1 MNIAFLSSADPTTIH
16 SWSGT
21 LYYIYRSLKKDHTLT
36 WLGRG
41 EYAEVAAFH
50 RANHDPDT
58 PFCAEQ
64 YAPVFGKI
72 LSDRLKE
79 GFYDLVICRDYYFLA
94 YLLTDLPVIYIGD
107 TTFRLFNPYMG
118 ITDPDFIR
126 LAEELEQRSIR
137 KATHL
142 VYASEWA
149 KESAVRDY
157 QASADKVSVIEFGAN
172 LEGIPACQDL
182 PAGEVCRLL
191 FVGTHWK
198 MKGGPKL
205 LEIYRELQRQGVAC
219 TLSIVGSV
227 PGGEIA
233 DPNIRVY
240 PFVDKS
246 TEEGRAL
253 FGRLLAEAHF
263 LVAPTLFDCF
273 GIVYCEAAA
282 YGVPVL
288 TADVGGVRQV
298 VREGENGFL
307 LPADAPASE
316 YAARIRAL
324 FEDRERYGKLR
335 AQSRL
340 HFERRLNWDAWRE
353 RMNALIA
360 RLTDEEEGCFIPVY
374 AINMKEREDR
384 RQHILRE
391 FEGKPEFDLHLVEAC
406 RHAKGTIG
414 LWNSI
419 VGIIRKAK
427 EEEEDAVIL
436 CEDDHYF
443 TEHYFPKLLFKEI
456 EEAYMQG
463 ADLLSGGIGGFG
475 QAVRTGY
482 RRYWVDWLWCTQ
494 FVVVYSSFYDRIL
507 EYEFKE
513 DDTADGVFSELA
525 ANKMVIYPFIS
536 EQRDFG
542 YSDVTPGNMNTAGL
556 IRQHFARANARFRM
570 IERVREGCGV
580 QPYCYPTATP

>member
-1 MNIAFLSSADPTTIH
+1 MNIAFLSSADPTNIR

-21 LYYIYRSLKKDHTLT
+21 LYYIYRSLEKDHTLT
-36 WLGRG
+36 WLGRR
-41 EYAEVAAFH
+41 EYAEIAAFH
-50 RANHDPDT
+50 CANQDPDT
-58 PFCAEQ
+58 PFCGEH
-64 YAPVFGKI
+64 YAPLFGKI
-72 LSDRLKE
+72 LSDRLEE
-79 GFYDLVICRDYYFLA
+79 GFYDLVVCRDYYFLA
-94 YLLTDLPVIYIGD
+94 YLVTDLPVIYIGD
-107 TTFRLFNPYMG
+107 TTFRLFNPYMR

-142 VYASEWA
+142 VYASGWA

-157 QASADKVSVIEFGAN
+157 HAEAGKVSVIEFGAN
-172 LEGIPACQDL
+172 LEGIPACPDV
-182 PAGEVCRLL
+182 PGGKVCRLL
-191 FVGTHWK
+191 FIGTKWQ

-205 LEIYRELQRQGVAC
+205 LETFRELQRQGGAC
-219 TLSIVGSV
+219 SLSIVGSA
-227 PGGEIA
+227 PAEEIA
-233 DPNIRVY
+233 DPAIRVY

-288 TADVGGVRQV
+288 TADVGGVGQV

-307 LPADAPASE
+307 LPPDAPASA
-316 YAARIRAL
+316 YAARIREL

-353 RMNALIA
+353 RMNGLMA

-374 AINMKEREDR
+374 AINMREREDR
-384 RQHILRE
+384 RKHILRE

-427 EEEEDAVIL
+427 EEEEDVVIL

-443 TEHYFPKLLFKEI
+443 TEHYSPKLLFKEI

-494 FVVVYSSFYDRIL
+494 FVVVYASFYDRIL

-542 YSDVTPGNMNTAGL
+542 YSDVTPGNMNTDGL

-570 IERVREGCGV
+570 IERVREGCGGK
-580 QPYCYPTATP
+580 

>member
-1 MNIAFLSSADPTTIH
+1 MNIAFLSSADPTNIR

-21 LYYIYRSLKKDHTLT
+21 LYYIYRSLEKDHTLT
-36 WLGRG
+36 WLGRR
-41 EYAEVAAFH
+41 EYAEIAAFH
-50 RANHDPDT
+50 CANQDPDT
-58 PFCAEQ
+58 PFCGEH
-64 YAPVFGKI
+64 YAPLFGKI
-72 LSDRLKE
+72 LSDRLEE
-79 GFYDLVICRDYYFLA
+79 GFYDLVVCRDYYFLA
-94 YLLTDLPVIYIGD
+94 YLVTDLPVIYIGD
-107 TTFRLFNPYMG
+107 TTFRLFNPYMR

-142 VYASEWA
+142 VYASGWA

-157 QASADKVSVIEFGAN
+157 HAEAGKVSVIEFGAN
-172 LEGIPACQDL
+172 LEGIPACPEL
-182 PAGEVCRLL
+182 SPGAVCRLL
-191 FVGTHWK
+191 FIGRNWQ

-205 LEIYRELQRQGVAC
+205 LETFRELQRQGVAC
-219 TLSIVGSV
+219 SLSIVGSV
-227 PGGEIA
+227 PAEEIA
-233 DPNIRVY
+233 DPAIRVY

-288 TADVGGVRQV
+288 TADVGGVGQV
-298 VREGENGFL
+298 VCEGENGFL
-307 LPADAPASE
+307 LPPDAPASA
-316 YAARIRAL
+316 YAARIREL

-353 RMNALIA
+353 RMNGLMA

-374 AINMKEREDR
+374 AINMREREDR
-384 RQHILRE
+384 RKHILRE

-427 EEEEDAVIL
+427 EEEEDVVIL

-443 TEHYFPKLLFKEI
+443 TEHYSPKLLFKEI

-494 FVVVYSSFYDRIL
+494 FVVVYASFYDRIL

-542 YSDVTPGNMNTAGL
+542 YSDVTPGNMNTDGL

-570 IERVREGCGV
+570 IERVREGCGGK
-580 QPYCYPTATP
+580 